1 MRKGITP
8 IISIIILLL
17 ITVGMAAT
25 AWTYMSNYMTTLT
38 SKVLEVPTQKCISGE
53 NAMVIVHNI
62 GTAKIAIG
70 NDVLV
75 MDSDGNAASGTAWA
89 DLDGN
94 VITNI
99 SSGGYGKLTIA
110 GCCTSG
116 VDCPKTCKYDIIV
129 GGRSSEISIYCPG
142 A

>member
-38 SKVLEVPTQKCISGE
+38 AKVLEVPTQKCIGGE
-53 NAMVIVHNI
+53 NAMAIVHNI
-62 GTAKIAIG
+62 GTAKISIA
-70 NDVLV
+70 NDVLL
-75 MDSDGNAASGTAWA
+75 MDSDGDAAVGIWEN
-89 DLDGN
+89 LDGT
-94 VITNI
+94 VITEI
-99 SSGGYGKLTIA
+99 DSGGYGKLTIA

-129 GGRSSEISIYCPG
+129 GGRSNEISSYCPG